1 MSFRETR
8 NESKRRLPAEEEW
21 TTQHIRDDY
30 DEDNALQDSEMT
42 QPTDGSVSEDDAGG
56 WLGSISTDFRN
67 MATCFK
73 DSTLPVIGGMASLI
87 HKTVV
92 TVAEEIAQL
101 ERDGELP
108 EAEFD
113 AGVESLSLPWEIQ
126 QDSENS
132 TIPVFVTDGEL
143 MDAILALSRQK
154 STFSSPFVATSVD
167 RKPGEEDAFVLDQ
180 PHVALIRRLLDA
192 DEHLAAVHDRLP
204 GKTFLVCESATATII
219 GESRVLSLALDSWFY
234 LGSGRSDIYEIVFW
248 RNYFHHCEITRKE
261 HLEKRLLREEKHHNP
276 SSGMLTALSMLDE
289 GMDANCPDDS
299 SLIPASVTDDA
310 SYVIYPSPCSNDT
323 LTTTR
328 SIEDMVLVGRET
340 DCEYDDN

>member
-21 TTQHIRDDY
+21 TTQPIRDDY

-192 DEHLAAVHDRLP
+192 DEHLAAVHARLP
-204 GKTFLVCESATATII
+204 
-219 GESRVLSLALDSWFY
+219 
-234 LGSGRSDIYEIVFW
+234 GRSDIYEIVFW